1 MKLVF
6 PKNVKKLM
14 VEKIVDGRV
23 TLLIE
28 KVSDLNFKKN
38 SKNYTKKFL

>member
-1 MKLVF
+1 
-6 PKNVKKLM
+6 M

-28 KVSDLNFKKN
+28 KVFDQIFEKN
-38 SKNYTKKFL
+38 PKINEQFEKLHEKISLA